1 MGVPLYSAEVNGLTD
16 ELSLV
21 GVDRLVRLS
30 SGAKPIVLA
39 LWKAAA
45 GQAARQLKHSKT
57 NEGRSATWLMLCQIK
72 AQIAALIVDSE
83 EALMG
88 TPASERGRIAEVV
101 DADFEHLHRYFL
113 NEPIAHDVAHSSVV
127 PITPAII
134 PTVESQRRALSA
146 RIARQGSPQE
156 FAAESPPRH

>member
-1 MGVPLYSAEVNGLTD
+1 MGVPLYSDVVNGPTD

-21 GVDRLVRLS
+21 GVDRLIRLS

-45 GQAARQLKHSKT
+45 GPAARQLKVCKT
-57 NEGRSATWLMLCQIK
+57 SECRSATWLMLCEIK

-88 TPASERGRIAEVV
+88 TPDSERRRDCGGRGCG
-101 DADFEHLHRYFL
+101 L
-113 NEPIAHDVAHSSVV
+113 
-127 PITPAII
+127 
-134 PTVESQRRALSA
+134 
-146 RIARQGSPQE
+146 
-156 FAAESPPRH
+156 

>member
-1 MGVPLYSAEVNGLTD
+1 MGVPLNSDVVNGPTD

-45 GQAARQLKHSKT
+45 AQAARQLKVCKT
-57 NEGRSATWLMLCQIK
+57 SEGRSATWLMLCEVK

-88 TPASERGRIAEVV
+88 TPDSERGRIAEVV
-101 DADFEHLHRYFL
+101 DADFEQLRKL
-113 NEPIAHDVAHSSVV
+113 
-127 PITPAII
+127 
-134 PTVESQRRALSA
+134 L
-146 RIARQGSPQE
+146 
-156 FAAESPPRH
+156 